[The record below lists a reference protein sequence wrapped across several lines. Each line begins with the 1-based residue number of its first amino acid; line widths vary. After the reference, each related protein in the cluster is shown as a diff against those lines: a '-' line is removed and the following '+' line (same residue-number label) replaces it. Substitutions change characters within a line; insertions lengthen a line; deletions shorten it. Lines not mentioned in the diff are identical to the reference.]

1 MDTDERKMSQRPRS
15 HAALWCSGI
24 AVGLFAAAA
33 ATLLLGS
40 ATGFWLLFASGFVV
54 TVVSLGITSFELLAG
69 YRGWPQ
75 TTALVVGG
83 IVCLLTALFMAF
95 LASGGAGT

>member
-1 MDTDERKMSQRPRS
+1 MRQRPRS
-15 HAALWCSGI
+15 HAAVWCSRI
-24 AVGLFAAAA
+24 AVGLIAAAA
-33 ATLLLGS
+33 ATFVLGS
-40 ATGFWLLFASGFVV
+40 ATGLWLLVASGFLVA
-54 TVVSLGITSFELLAG
+54 VVSLGITSFELLAG